1 MEEEKNVEIVDVF
14 VAAEGAA
21 AGSSTT
27 RLELAAGSKEAKYS
41 ELATRLRRPGR
52 ESRVVALGFGA
63 RGGIPRR
70 TVQHLKELGVEGREL
85 RELLRRSRFHLVHGL
100 ADGLSASRRLEKEEP
115 FSQHSRLAA
124 WAAARKGG
132 GRPKTGVG

>member
-1 MEEEKNVEIVDVF
+1 M
-14 VAAEGAA
+14 
-21 AGSSTT
+21 
-27 RLELAAGSKEAKYS
+27 
-41 ELATRLRRPGR
+41 
-52 ESRVVALGFGA
+52 VALGFGA

-100 ADGLSASRRLEKEEP
+100 AEGLSASRRLEKEEP
-115 FSQHSRLAA
+115 FSQDSRLAA

>member
-27 RLELAAGSKEAKYS
+27 RLEVAAGSKEAKYS
-41 ELATRLRRPGR
+41 DLATRLRRPGR
-52 ESRVVALGFGA
+52 ESGA

-100 ADGLSASRRLEKEEP
+100 AEGLSASRRLEKEEP

-124 WAAARKGG
+124 WAASRKGG

>member
-27 RLELAAGSKEAKYS
+27 RLEVAAGSKEAKYS
-41 ELATRLRRPGR
+41 DLATRLRRLPGR
-52 ESRVVALGFGA
+52 ESGA

-100 ADGLSASRRLEKEEP
+100 AEGLSASRRLEKEEP